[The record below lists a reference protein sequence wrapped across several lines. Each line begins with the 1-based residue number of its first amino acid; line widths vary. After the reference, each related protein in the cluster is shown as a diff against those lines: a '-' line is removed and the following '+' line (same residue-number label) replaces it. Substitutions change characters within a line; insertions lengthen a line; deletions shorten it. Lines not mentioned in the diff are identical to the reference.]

1 MSTLLRVKL
10 RRDLRAS
17 WSRFVLMVVAI
28 AVSLTVF
35 GGMLCAWAA
44 IGRETGGAYL
54 STEPA
59 SATIVLD
66 RGVTPERMASVL
78 AAARTRPGVREA
90 TGRTQFEGAVEVG
103 GTVLDIPLQVFVA
116 AADDPM
122 RMVRFDL
129 GQRGRW
135 PPSDGEILLG
145 TDSLG
150 LLGVA
155 VGDSITVHGPD
166 GPVRLRVAGTVYDP
180 GLAPSPQ
187 EQRGRGYVSATAV
200 ALPFDQVKVQV
211 TDPEGR
217 ARDRVV
223 AVATDV
229 GDWLRREQGLTVAE
243 IQVPEPYAHPH
254 QWQADVLL
262 LSLMAGGA
270 AALLLSTILV
280 ATMLNTLFTRQ
291 IPQLGI
297 MKAIGARTG
306 TVGRHYLVMI
316 SLVAAAATL
325 SALAPAVWIGRTL
338 LGTLLTTLGVRPV
351 SLAAPWWAYV
361 VILVAGLGLP
371 PLMAL
376 PPLVRASR
384 TTVRAAI
391 DHHGAAS
398 EPGGLAVRLGRVP
411 RLDRGLLM
419 ALRNTVRRP
428 ARFWLS
434 TGLLAAAGAV
444 FVAGMSLE
452 AGVDAITRE
461 EAARRTWDVDVQL
474 AAPAAR
480 EAAVEAARR
489 VPGVT
494 RAEGFGVMPVGVAGP
509 RGFPVTWTYPD
520 QGHGRITLTAL
531 PRGLTTFPKLLEGRA
546 LHPGES
552 GAIVLSQ
559 TVRKKTVPDLVP
571 GDDVRLFIEGRVTS
585 WRVAG
590 IVEERGG
597 DNVYVTAE
605 GLAAAQGRP
614 QQVDRLRVQTGGH
627 DERTRDTVAA
637 AVRTALADAGIAV
650 RSAASVSRAEAVGE
664 GHMGPLL
671 LVLLGIAVPLG
682 VLGVI
687 GLASTMSANV
697 LDRTREFGIMH
708 AIGAR
713 PRTVRRIVAAEGLLL
728 AFAGCVAAVVP
739 AVALTWLLG
748 AGLGNLFMNV
758 PVPFRI
764 SVPGA
769 AIWVVLALLGAA
781 LATDAAATR
790 ASRLTVREA
799 LAHL

>member
-1 MSTLLRVKL
+1 MNPTLRVKL

-17 WSRFVLMVVAI
+17 WSRFVLMVVAV

-35 GGMLCAWAA
+35 GGLLSAWAA
-44 IGRETGGAYL
+44 IGRETGGAYR

-66 RGVTPERMASVL
+66 RGVTPERMASLL

-103 GTVLDIPLQVFVA
+103 GKVLDIPMQVFVA

-122 RMVRFDL
+122 RMVKFDL
-129 GQRGRW
+129 GQQGRW
-135 PPSDGEILLG
+135 PPSGGEILLG
-145 TDSLG
+145 SDSLG

-155 VGDSITVHGPD
+155 VGDAITV
-166 GPVRLRVAGTVYDP
+166 
-180 GLAPSPQ
+180 Q
-187 EQRGRGYVSATAV
+187 IGRY
-200 ALPFDQVKVQV
+200 
-211 TDPEGR
+211 
-217 ARDRVV
+217 
-223 AVATDV
+223 
-229 GDWLRREQGLTVAE
+229 
-243 IQVPEPYAHPH
+243 
-254 QWQADVLL
+254 
-262 LSLMAGGA
+262 
-270 AALLLSTILV
+270 
-280 ATMLNTLFTRQ
+280 
-291 IPQLGI
+291 
-297 MKAIGARTG
+297 
-306 TVGRHYLVMI
+306 YLVMTV
-316 SLVAAAATL
+316 LVAAAATL
-325 SALAPAVWIGRTL
+325 IALAPSVWIGRTF
-338 LGTLLTTLGVRPV
+338 LGTLLTTLGIRPV
-351 SLAAPWWAYV
+351 SLAAPWWAYA
-361 VILVAGLGLP
+361 VILAAGLGLP

-376 PPLVRASR
+376 PPLVKASR

-391 DHHGAAS
+391 DHHGTAAR
-398 EPGGLAVRLGRVP
+398 PGGRLVRLSRLP

-452 AGVDAITRE
+452 AGADAVTQE
-461 EAARRTWDVDVQL
+461 QAAQRTWDVDVQL

-480 EAAVEAARR
+480 QAAVEAARR
-489 VPGVT
+489 APGVT
-494 RAEGFGVMPVGVAGP
+494 RVEGFGVTPVGVAGP

-531 PRGLTTFPKLLEGRA
+531 PRGVTTFPEFLEGRR
-546 LHPGES
+546 LTPGET
-552 GAIVLSQ
+552 GAVVLSQ
-559 TVRKKTVPDLVP
+559 TARKKTVPGLVP
-571 GDDVRLFIEGRVTS
+571 GDEVRLFIDGQVTS

-614 QQVDRLRVQTGGH
+614 QQVDRLRVFTGGH
-627 DERTRDTVAA
+627 DERTRDAVAA

-650 RSAASVSRAEAVGE
+650 RSAASVSRVQAVGE

-728 AFAGCVAAVVP
+728 AVAGCVAAVVP
-739 AVALTWLLG
+739 AVVLTWLLG

-758 PVPFRI
+758 PIPFRI
-764 SVPGA
+764 SALGA
-769 AIWVVLALLGAA
+769 VIWVVLALLGAA
-781 LATDAAATR
+781 LATAAAAAR

-799 LAHL
+799 LAYL